1 MHALIENGT
10 VKQYPYTTGD
20 LKRANPDTSF
30 PSQISDESLLEYGI
44 HRVFNATPP
53 KSDKDVADM
62 QARLDDLAAEIAALQ
77 AKDRTPDEEEQL
89 QSMVAAHATETQIL
103 QSLPAPYVLMTS
115 VLVEGTPVFS
125 TEDQR
130 WTQTFTV
137 RDMTTEEVQQRDAGQ
152 AAQVRSE
159 RNALLV
165 ASDWTQV
172 ADAPVDKAAWATYRQ
187 ALRDVTQQSG
197 FPWTIEWPT
206 QP

>member
-1 MHALIENGT
+1 MHALIKNGS
-10 VKQYPYTTGD
+10 VKQYPYGTGD
-20 LKRANPDTSF
+20 LKRANPQTSF

-44 HRVFNATPP
+44 HRVFFATQPE
-53 KSDKDVADM
+53 
-62 QARLDDLAAEIAALQ
+62 LAA
-77 AKDRTPDEEEQL
+77 
-89 QSMVAAHATETQIL
+89 TQ
-103 QSLPAPYVLMTS
+103 

-137 RDMTTEEVQQRDAGQ
+137 RDMTTDEVQQRDAGQ

-159 RNALLV
+159 RNALLA

-197 FPWTIEWPT
+197 FPWTIDWPT

>member
-1 MHALIENGT
+1 MHALIENGS
-10 VKQYPYTTGD
+10 VKQYPYSTGD
-20 LKRANPDTSF
+20 LKRANPQTSF
-30 PSQISDESLLEYGI
+30 PSQISDASLLEYGI

-62 QARLDDLAAEIAALQ
+62 EQRLAAMAAEISALQ

-137 RDMTTEEVQQRDAGQ
+137 RDMTTDEVQQRDAGQ

-159 RNALLV
+159 RNALLA

-172 ADAPVDKAAWATYRQ
+172 ADSTADKAAWATYRQ
-187 ALRDVTQQSG
+187 ALRDVTEQSG
-197 FPWTIEWPT
+197 FPWTIEWPE